1 MTKKTIWL
9 GEQPLLQPSGS
20 PAGEYLFLEGE
31 PFYRIRHFD
40 RIPYFFI
47 SLVSHANHWLFI
59 STSGALTAGRTNSG
73 SALFPYYTEDKI
85 AESAHGTGHCAVFL
99 VSRLGKTF
107 YWEPFARQ
115 LDGVYRIER
124 NLYKNT
130 LGNTLIFEE
139 VNHDL
144 ELTYRYS
151 WQMSH
156 RFGFVKK
163 SALSNQGDRADNI
176 RFLDGLQNL
185 MPYGV
190 TPGIQNELSCLVDA
204 YKKSELHSDSGVGM
218 FTMSSLLT
226 DRAEPSECLSATTV
240 WSYGLSQPRYL
251 LSSVQLDRFRQ
262 GLDIEQEHDVHGRRG
277 AYFVADEIALRL
289 DEERQWGIVA
299 DVNQGPDAVANLI
312 NARVSGEPLSEE
324 VTHDLR
330 AGQSQLRN
338 IIGVADGFQMTSQPL
353 DAAHHTANVLFN
365 VMRGGYFDNN
375 YWLSK
380 RDFQMF
386 CEQWNCDAGPALESL
401 TTDLPENI
409 AYADLRERIERA
421 DKPLLMRL
429 FLEYMPLTFSR
440 RHGDPSRPWNQFSI
454 DVLTESNEK
463 RLAFAGNWRDIFQNW
478 EALSVSAPGYI
489 DNMICKF
496 VSATTADGY
505 NPYRITREGIDWEKP
520 EPDNPWAN
528 IGYWGDHQVI
538 YLSKLIE
545 LAQSHFPKGLEA
557 LLARDVFAYANVP
570 YRIKGFD
577 DLLADPYDTIIFDA
591 ALDSEIAGRVSEVGA
606 DGRLLW
612 VNDQIYQV
620 NLLEKLL
627 AMTLSKLTNFV
638 PGGGIWMNT
647 QRPEWNDANN
657 ALVGT
662 GISVVTLC
670 YLHRFLTVL
679 DKLMAESDL
688 ASAPVSDEL
697 LSLFD
702 SVAAIFRDHGE
713 VLSTE
718 SANEAR
724 RYTVLE
730 QLGRAGEAY
739 RATIYQTGFSGHRSD
754 LEIARVRSFI
764 GACLPVLARSIRD
777 NRREDG
783 LFHAYNRLRTQGASV
798 SIVRLDEMLEGQV
811 AVLSAKLLSA
821 EEALAVLR
829 ALRQSALFTQR
840 QHSYLL
846 YPHKVL
852 PRFPD
857 KNRITEAS
865 LAEIPCLGRLMASGT
880 TALVTKD
887 DMGEVHFNG
896 RLTKVE
902 DVDTVLD
909 ELSVAGHALTDV
921 ERRAIK
927 RLFVETFQHDLFTG
941 RSGGMYAYEGIGSI
955 YWHMVSKLLL
965 AASENVIAAKEAGAE
980 SDLLHGLLSAYEDIR
995 SGLGANKSPEVY
1007 GAFPTD
1013 PYSHTPG
1020 FGGARQ
1026 PGMTGQVKEE
1036 LLTRIAEMGVIVRGG
1051 CIAFDPVL
1059 LRTQE
1064 FLSEPADLHYVD
1076 VEGEERSVPIAA
1088 GQLGFTLCQVPVA
1101 IQVGAETSITVTLKN
1116 GSDSVL
1122 LSDRLPEEISNAIFM
1137 KRGEVVGLTV
1147 TVVDVLH

>member
-1 MTKKTIWL
+1 MTVKKIWL

-20 PAGEYLFLEGE
+20 PAGDFVILEGE
-31 PFYRIRHFD
+31 PFYRIRRFD
-40 RIPYFFI
+40 RMPDFFI

-85 AESAHGTGHCAVFL
+85 AESAHVTGHRAVFL
-99 VSRLGKTF
+99 VSRSGKTL
-107 YWEPFARQ
+107 YWEPFARH
-115 LDGVYRIER
+115 LDGAYQVER
-124 NLYKNT
+124 NLYKNA
-130 LGNTLIFEE
+130 LGNVLVFEE
-139 VNHDL
+139 INHDL
-144 ELTYRYS
+144 ELVYRYS

-163 SALSNQGDRADNI
+163 SALSNQGGHAVSVRL
-176 RFLDGLQNL
+176 LDGLQNVL
-185 MPYGV
+185 PYGV

-204 YKKSELHSDSGVGM
+204 YKKSELHSESGVGM
-218 FTMSSLLT
+218 FSMSSLLT

-240 WSYGLSQPRYL
+240 WSYGLSQPQYL
-251 LSSVQLDRFRQ
+251 LSAVQLDRFRQ
-262 GLDIEQEHDVHGRRG
+262 GREVDQECDIHGRRG
-277 AYFVADEIALRL
+277 AYFVVDEVVLNPAEKR
-289 DEERQWGIVA
+289 DWGIVA
-299 DVNQGPDAVANLI
+299 DVDQGPVAVANLI
-312 NARVSGEPLSEE
+312 NRIVSGAALSEE
-324 VTHDLR
+324 IAQDLR
-330 AGQSQLRN
+330 AGQSQLRQ
-338 IIGVADGFQMTSQPL
+338 IIGMADGFQMTSQRL
-353 DAAHHTANVLFN
+353 DTAHHTANVLFN
-365 VMRGGYFDNN
+365 VMRGGFFDNN

-380 RDFQMF
+380 RDFRAF
-386 CEQWNCDAGPALESL
+386 CEQWNCEAAPMLESL
-401 TTDLPENI
+401 TTDLPDKI
-409 AYADLRERIERA
+409 AYADLRKRIERA
-421 DKPLLMRL
+421 NQPLLMRL

-454 DVLTESNEK
+454 DVLTEANDK
-463 RLAFAGNWRDIFQNW
+463 RLTFAGNWRDIFQNW
-478 EALSVSAPGYI
+478 EALSISAPGYI

-505 NPYRITREGIDWEKP
+505 NPYRITRDGIDWEKP

-577 DLLADPYDTIIFDA
+577 SLLADPYDTIIFDA
-591 ALDSEIAGRVSEVGA
+591 ALDSEIARRVNEVGA

-612 VNDQIYQV
+612 VNDEIYQV

-662 GISVVTLC
+662 GVSMVTLC
-670 YLHRFLTVL
+670 YLHRFLSVL

-688 ASAPVSDEL
+688 ASAPISDEL
-697 LSLFD
+697 LSLFNT
-702 SVAAIFRDHGE
+702 VADIFCEHGE
-713 VLSTE
+713 GLR
-718 SANEAR
+718 SAPVSDGL
-724 RYTVLE
+724 RYIVLE

-739 RATIYQTGFSGHRSD
+739 RQTLYERGFSGRRSD
-754 LEIARVRSFI
+754 LDVARVRSFFDN
-764 GACLPVLARSIRD
+764 CLPVLASSIRD

-783 LFHAYNRLRTQGASV
+783 LYHAYNRLRKEHAAV
-798 SIVRLDEMLEGQV
+798 SLVRLDEMLEGQV

-821 EEALAVLR
+821 EEALAVLH
-829 ALRQSALFTQR
+829 ALRRSALFTPD

-857 KNRITEAS
+857 KNRVSEAR
-865 LAEIPCLGRLMASGT
+865 LLEIPVLNGLISSGN
-880 TALVTKD
+880 TALVAQD
-887 DMGEVHFNG
+887 DIGEIHFNG
-896 RLTKVE
+896 QLTKVE
-902 DVDTVLD
+902 DLDAVLD
-909 ELSVAGHALTDV
+909 DLSAAGHACNED
-921 ERRAIK
+921 ERTAIK
-927 RLFVETFQHDLFTG
+927 RLFVETFKHDLFTG

-965 AASENVIAAKEAGAE
+965 AASENVIAAKDAGEGADII
-980 SDLLHGLLSAYEDIR
+980 SGLLLAYEDIR
-995 SGLGANKSPEVY
+995 SGLGFNKSPEVY

-1036 LLTRIAEMGVIVRGG
+1036 VLSRVAEMGVIVRGG
-1051 CIAFDPVL
+1051 SITFDPVL
-1059 LRTQE
+1059 FRSQE
-1064 FLSEPADLHYVD
+1064 LLSDAADLHYVD
-1076 VEGEERSVPIAA
+1076 VEGEERRVAIAP
-1088 GQLGFTLCQVPVA
+1088 GQFGFTLCQVPIV
-1101 IQVGAETSITVTLKN
+1101 IQSGAEPSIIAALKD
-1116 GSDSVL
+1116 GSESIF
-1122 LSDRLPEEISNAIFM
+1122 SADRLPEALSNAIFM
-1137 KRGEVVGLTV
+1137 KTGEVAGLTV
-1147 TVVDVLH
+1147 TVVHSLQ